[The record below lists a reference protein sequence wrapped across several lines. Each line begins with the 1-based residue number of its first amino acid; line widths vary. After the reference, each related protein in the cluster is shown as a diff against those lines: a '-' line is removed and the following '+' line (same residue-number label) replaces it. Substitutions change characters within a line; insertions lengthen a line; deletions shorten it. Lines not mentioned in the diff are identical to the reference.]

1 MALLKKL
8 TVLAG
13 AAGAAR
19 AYAKKNP
26 EKVNQAVGKA
36 AKFVDDKT
44 KGKYH
49 DKIAKTADKAQGYVD
64 RLERRDEGGGS
75 KSEGDERPPG
85 GGGQ

>member
-1 MALLKKL
+1 MPLMKKL
-8 TVLAG
+8 TMLAG

-49 DKIAKTADKAQGYVD
+49 QKIAGAVRKVNSVTGQ
-64 RLERRDEGGGS
+64 
-75 KSEGDERPPG
+75 PG
-85 GGGQ
+85 HPGQPTGR

>member
-1 MALLKKL
+1 MPLMKKL
-8 TVLAG
+8 TMLAG

-49 DKIAKTADKAQGYVD
+49 EKIAGAVRKVNSVTGQ
-64 RLERRDEGGGS
+64 
-75 KSEGDERPPG
+75 PG
-85 GGGQ
+85 QPGPATGR

>member
-1 MALLKKL
+1 MAFMRKL

-26 EKVNQAVGKA
+26 EKVNQVVGKA
-36 AKFVDDKT
+36 AKFADDKT

-49 DKIAKTADKAQGYVD
+49 QQIAGVVRKVSTVTGPDG
-64 RLERRDEGGGS
+64 
-75 KSEGDERPPG
+75 RPGPAAR
-85 GGGQ
+85 

>member
-1 MALLKKL
+1 MKKL
-8 TVLAG
+8 TMLAG

-36 AKFVDDKT
+36 AKFVDGKT

-49 DKIAKTADKAQGYVD
+49 QQIAGAVRKVNSVTGQ
-64 RLERRDEGGGS
+64 
-75 KSEGDERPPG
+75 PG
-85 GGGQ
+85 HPGPATGR

>member
-1 MALLKKL
+1 MREDLVALLRKL
-8 TVLAG
+8 AVLAG

-49 DKIAKTADKAQGYVD
+49 EQIAGAVRKANTVTDQ
-64 RLERRDEGGGS
+64 S
-75 KSEGDERPPG
+75 
-85 GGGQ
+85 

>member
-1 MALLKKL
+1 MKKL
-8 TVLAG
+8 TMLAG

-49 DKIAKTADKAQGYVD
+49 QKIAGAVRKVNSVTGQ
-64 RLERRDEGGGS
+64 
-75 KSEGDERPPG
+75 PG
-85 GGGQ
+85 HPGQATGR

>member
-1 MALLKKL
+1 VGFLGKL

-13 AAGAAR
+13 TAGAVR

-26 EKVNQAVGKA
+26 EKVNEVVGKA

-49 DKIAKTADKAQGYVD
+49 EKVAGAVRKVNSVTGTDK
-64 RLERRDEGGGS
+64 
-75 KSEGDERPPG
+75 PG
-85 GGGQ
+85 PGPVTS

>member
-1 MALLKKL
+1 MPLMKKL
-8 TVLAG
+8 TMLAG

-26 EKVNQAVGKA
+26 EKVNQVVGKA

-49 DKIAKTADKAQGYVD
+49 QQIAGAVRKVSSVTGQPGQG
-64 RLERRDEGGGS
+64 
-75 KSEGDERPPG
+75 RPTTG
-85 GGGQ
+85 H

>member
-1 MALLKKL
+1 VPLMKKL
-8 TVLAG
+8 TMLAG

-44 KGKYH
+44 KGKYRQQ
-49 DKIAKTADKAQGYVD
+49 IAGAVRKVSSVTGPTD
-64 RLERRDEGGGS
+64 R
-75 KSEGDERPPG
+75 PG
-85 GGGQ
+85 PAAR

>member
-1 MALLKKL
+1 MALLKRL
-8 TVLAG
+8 TMLAG

-49 DKIAKTADKAQGYVD
+49 QQIAGAVRKVNSVTGQ
-64 RLERRDEGGGS
+64 
-75 KSEGDERPPG
+75 PG
-85 GGGQ
+85 PAGPAAGR

>member
-1 MALLKKL
+1 MAFLRKL

-26 EKVNQAVGKA
+26 EKVNEAVGKA

-44 KGKYH
+44 
-49 DKIAKTADKAQGYVD
+49 
-64 RLERRDEGGGS
+64 RGS
-75 KSEGDERPPG
+75 TTSRSPARSARSTP
-85 GGGQ
+85 

>member
-1 MALLKKL
+1 MPLMKKL
-8 TVLAG
+8 TMLAG

-49 DKIAKTADKAQGYVD
+49 QKIAGAVRKVNSVTGQ
-64 RLERRDEGGGS
+64 
-75 KSEGDERPPG
+75 PG
-85 GGGQ
+85 HPGQAPGR

>member
-1 MALLKKL
+1 MKKL
-8 TVLAG
+8 TMLAG

-49 DKIAKTADKAQGYVD
+49 QQIAGAVRKVNSVTGQ
-64 RLERRDEGGGS
+64 
-75 KSEGDERPPG
+75 PG
-85 GGGQ
+85 HPGQATGR

>member
-1 MALLKKL
+1 MRRL
-8 TVLAG
+8 TMLAG

-36 AKFVDDKT
+36 AKFADDKT

-49 DKIAKTADKAQGYVD
+49 QQIAGVVRKVSSVTGP
-64 RLERRDEGGGS
+64 
-75 KSEGDERPPG
+75 GDGPG
-85 GGGQ
+85 PATR

>member
-1 MALLKKL
+1 VAFLRKL

-26 EKVNQAVGKA
+26 EKVNQVVGKA
-36 AKFVDDKT
+36 AKFADDKT

-49 DKIAKTADKAQGYVD
+49 EQIAGAVRKVNSVTGPNGQQG
-64 RLERRDEGGGS
+64 
-75 KSEGDERPPG
+75 PG
-85 GGGQ
+85 PAAR

>member
-1 MALLKKL
+1 MAFLRKL

-26 EKVNQAVGKA
+26 EKVREATGKV

-49 DKIAKTADKAQGYVD
+49 DRIAGAVRKVNSAT
-64 RLERRDEGGGS
+64 
-75 KSEGDERPPG
+75 
-85 GGGQ
+85 GQ

>member
-1 MALLKKL
+1 MALMKKL

-26 EKVNQAVGKA
+26 EKVNEAVGKA

-49 DKIAKTADKAQGYVD
+49 DRIAGAVRKVNSVTGQ
-64 RLERRDEGGGS
+64 
-75 KSEGDERPPG
+75 PG
-85 GGGQ
+85 PGQAGPAAGR

>member
-1 MALLKKL
+1 MAFLRKL

-26 EKVNQAVGKA
+26 EKVNGAVGKA

-49 DKIAKTADKAQGYVD
+49 QQIAGAVRKVNSVTG
-64 RLERRDEGGGS
+64 E
-75 KSEGDERPPG
+75 PG
-85 GGGQ
+85 QPGQPGPAAR

>member
-1 MALLKKL
+1 MRKL
-8 TVLAG
+8 TMLAG

-49 DKIAKTADKAQGYVD
+49 QQIAGAVRKVNSVTGQQPGPGTA
-64 RLERRDEGGGS
+64 R
-75 KSEGDERPPG
+75 
-85 GGGQ
+85 

>member
-1 MALLKKL
+1 MPLMKKL
-8 TVLAG
+8 TMLAG

-49 DKIAKTADKAQGYVD
+49 QKIAGAVRKVNSVTGQ
-64 RLERRDEGGGS
+64 
-75 KSEGDERPPG
+75 PG
-85 GGGQ
+85 HPGQTSGR

>member
-1 MALLKKL
+1 MKKL
-8 TVLAG
+8 TMLAG

-49 DKIAKTADKAQGYVD
+49 EKIAGAVRKVNSVTGQ
-64 RLERRDEGGGS
+64 
-75 KSEGDERPPG
+75 PG
-85 GGGQ
+85 HPGQATGR